1 MYISKTDALQ
11 WFTFFAE
18 ITAEGEELTCR
29 QSEIAYSVLSQIE
42 VAAQSLFDEEA
53 SQIKSLRTLNDRT
66 FYIGNPAKFPKGCVS
81 CLMGTGLSAI
91 RKTNRCNAACPFCYD
106 YGQLDAIPPIG
117 EGMWEIGGCRY
128 REEDLALLFSVQK
141 KPSGVAYVYLEPFME
156 IEKYYG
162 IIEKFNKFGVYQHL
176 YTNGISAK
184 EEQFKALGK
193 AGLNEIRFN
202 LGASNCADSV
212 IEKIAIAKKYIPMVG
227 IEMPMTRAF
236 YPIFLDKRKKILDTK
251 LDFINFA
258 ELHLNPNNIGNY
270 WGENLYMYRLG
281 YISPISSRL
290 LTLKTMRLAESEGW
304 DIAVHDCSNRTKF
317 ARDLNL
323 KASEGGWFGQSAYGC
338 EFGQIPFEAFLPT
351 LNDTN
356 FRFLKEEELP
366 EGYRIGDLAL

>member
-227 IEMPMTRAF
+227 IEMPGVKDAK
-236 YPIFLDKRKKILDTK
+236 P
-251 LDFINFA
+251 A
-258 ELHLNPNNIGNY
+258 VAAAAAPNPAI
-270 WGENLYMYRLG
+270 
-281 YISPISSRL
+281 
-290 LTLKTMRLAESEGW
+290 
-304 DIAVHDCSNRTKF
+304 
-317 ARDLNL
+317 
-323 KASEGGWFGQSAYGC
+323 KAGA
-338 EFGQIPFEAFLPT
+338 
-351 LNDTN
+351 
-356 FRFLKEEELP
+356 
-366 EGYRIGDLAL
+366 